1 MLKCTK
7 GFIQG
12 DYRFSEGAI
21 VALPAAAETW
31 LLDSYP
37 GYFERVVIVEDAHL
51 TPAQVAQPEADEP
64 AEAAPI
70 IEDELEAKDVEAPT
84 IDKMIRRPRGR
95 K

>member
-7 GFIQG
+7 DFIQG

-37 GYFERVVIVEDAHL
+37 GYFERVQVSEDAHPA
-51 TPAQVAQPEADEP
+51 PAQEAQPDADEP

-70 IEDELEAKDVEAPT
+70 IEDEPEAKDVEAPA
-84 IDKMIRRPRGR
+84 IDKMVRRPRGR